1 MTPQPQPLI
10 LSGRRKRRRSHAASR
25 PLVAAFASPAS
36 GAPAYPGYSE
46 PDEQGRARA
55 FLTGS
60 ALLHAAALAVAVLIA
75 GLAPVIEEQIIPVQI
90 LREPPPPP
98 DPLEPAPAPKALA
111 QRRNLPFAPAVQA
124 VQPQIVNP
132 RIIAE
137 ARPAIVAEAI
147 EMEAVGTSAEPT
159 RIDHRATVVE
169 RVSPVNAAVR
179 ARVSSVDVAA
189 VGSPAVRGPTRV
201 EGPVGPSVGP
211 QRVEAAP
218 AGTTAGTA
226 LQIGSGN
233 GSSVREG
240 VLSDRDVIGS
250 PDGALVVSIDTT
262 IGQGAYAG
270 TSEAGSG
277 RDVAPRSQTACLEN
291 PAVQAYLGD
300 VKHRTMARW
309 ILPPG
314 VPAGMQVT
322 LRFQLD
328 PAGSASRISIQSA
341 QDPALGASAIDALR
355 SAAPFPPMSDEV
367 RCLARVP
374 ILGTFSNPVGG

>member
-1 MTPQPQPLI
+1 MNQSLQI
-10 LSGRRKRRRSHAASR
+10 LRRRKPRHRGPVLR
-25 PLVAAFASPAS
+25 AAFEKPAG
-36 GAPAYPGYSE
+36 GAVLRVAYPGYTS
-46 PDEQGRARA
+46 PDDEGNKRTV
-55 FLTGS
+55 LSGG
-60 ALLHAAALAVAVLIA
+60 LAAALHLSALGTLILFA
-75 GLAPVIEEQIIPVQI
+75 SLAPIVEEQILPVQ
-90 LREPPPPP
+90 LLKDEPL
-98 DPLEPAPAPKALA
+98 PLDEPAPAPKALA